1 MNKNRLGYLVML
13 GIIPLLIAAGVVLL
27 HDRKYQIISILLAFL
42 ACVPFFISFEMREP
56 NVREMVVL
64 AVMTALSVAG
74 RFLFAMVPGF
84 KPVTAIVVIT
94 AIHFGPQAGFLTG
107 ALSAVLSNIYF
118 GQGPWTPFQ
127 MFVWGLLG
135 LLAGLLAKHG
145 WLQSRLAL
153 SLYGLLAGAA
163 FSLLMDVWTVLA
175 MDGTFAPMRYLVA
188 VSSSFFFMAIYA
200 VSNVVFLLTLSE
212 PIGEKLERIKIK
224 YGLMDTD

>member
-1 MNKNRLGYLVML
+1 ML

>member
-13 GIIPLLIAAGVVLL
+13 GIIPLLIAAGVVVL

-153 SLYGLLAGAA
+153 SLYGILAGAA
-163 FSLLMDVWTVLA
+163 FSLLMDGWTVLA

>member
-1 MNKNRLGYLVML
+1 MNKNRLGYLVMF
-13 GIIPLLIAAGVVLL
+13 GIIPLLIAVGVVLL
-27 HDRKYQIISILLAFL
+27 HDRKYQIVSILLAFL
-42 ACVPFFISFEMREP
+42 ACVPFFLSFEKREP

-107 ALSAVLSNIYF
+107 ALSAVLSNLYF

-127 MFVWGLLG
+127 MFVWGFLG

-153 SLYGLLAGAA
+153 SFYGLFAGVA
-163 FSLLMDVWTVLA
+163 FSMMMDVWTVLA
-175 MDGTFAPMRYLVA
+175 MDGIFSPLRYLAA
-188 VSSSFFFMAIYA
+188 VSSSFFFMAVYA
-200 VSNVVFLLTLSE
+200 VSNVVFLLTFSK

-224 YGLMDTD
+224 YGLMDPD

>member
-13 GIIPLLIAAGVVLL
+13 GIIPLLIAAGVVVL

-153 SLYGLLAGAA
+153 SLYGILAGAA

>member
-1 MNKNRLGYLVML
+1 MYKNRLGYLVML
-13 GIIPLLIAAGVVLL
+13 GIIPLLIAVGVVLL

-42 ACVPFFISFEMREP
+42 ACVPFFLSFEKGEP

-94 AIHFGPQAGFLTG
+94 AVHFGPQAGFLTG
-107 ALSAVLSNIYF
+107 SLSAVLSNIYF

-127 MFVWGLLG
+127 MFVWGFLG
-135 LLAGLLAKHG
+135 LLAGLLAKRG

-153 SLYGLLAGAA
+153 SLYGLFAGAA
-163 FSLLMDVWTVLA
+163 FSLMMDVWTVLA
-175 MDGTFAPMRYLVA
+175 MDGTFSLLRYLAA
-188 VSSSFFFMAIYA
+188 VSSSLFFMAVYA
-200 VSNVVFLLTLSE
+200 VSNVVFLLVLSG
-212 PIGEKLERIKIK
+212 PVGEKLERIKIK
-224 YGLMDTD
+224 YGLMDAG

>member
-13 GIIPLLIAAGVVLL
+13 GIIPLLIAAGVVVL

-153 SLYGLLAGAA
+153 SLYGLFAGAA

-175 MDGTFAPMRYLVA
+175 MDGTFSPMRYLVA